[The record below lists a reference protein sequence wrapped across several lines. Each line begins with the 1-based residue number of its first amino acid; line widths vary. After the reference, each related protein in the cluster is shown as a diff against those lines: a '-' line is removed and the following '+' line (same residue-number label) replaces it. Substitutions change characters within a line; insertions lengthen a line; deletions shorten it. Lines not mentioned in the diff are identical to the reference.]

1 MSKSIGIMLSKKL
14 FIVTTLLAFSV
25 QLCFGQ
31 NNTGYFKNKNYY
43 SLGGGFIFNNP
54 TVTENNFNID
64 KLYSN
69 DKLFSLQWHH
79 FYKIHFGTIIKID
92 WSNQSTRY
100 GFKTAEAYVIHTDYH
115 NYLRSSRFSIT
126 PSFTYNF
133 NATKK
138 INFLL
143 FLGPQLHVNKPLNQF
158 DSTLLKFKG
167 GDATHNIKQFGYGF
181 NLGLSFNYKINDY
194 FYLFLNPSYQR
205 GFVVF
210 REAIVGTSIQNS
222 MINYNG
228 TGPSIIIGA
237 TFRRKPPKESEE

>member
-1 MSKSIGIMLSKKL
+1 MRSKKL
-14 FIVTTLLAFSV
+14 YIIATLIFSV
-25 QLCFGQ
+25 QLSFGQ
-31 NNTGYFKNKNYY
+31 KNANYFKNINYY
-43 SLGGGFIFNNP
+43 SLGGGFMFNNP
-54 TVTENNFNID
+54 TVTNNNFNIIKRYSYD
-64 KLYSN
+64 KTYS
-69 DKLFSLQWHH
+69 FQWHH
-79 FYKIHFGTIIKID
+79 FLSKHFGTLIKLD
-92 WSNQSTRY
+92 WSTQSTRY
-100 GFKTAEAYVIHTDYH
+100 GYRSNNGSGTRASYP
-115 NYLRSSRFSIT
+115 NYTRSARYSFI

-143 FLGPQLHVNKPLNQF
+143 WLGPQLHMNKRINQN
-158 DSTLLKFKG
+158 DSTLIKFKG

-210 REAIVGTSIQNS
+210 REAIVGTSIQTS